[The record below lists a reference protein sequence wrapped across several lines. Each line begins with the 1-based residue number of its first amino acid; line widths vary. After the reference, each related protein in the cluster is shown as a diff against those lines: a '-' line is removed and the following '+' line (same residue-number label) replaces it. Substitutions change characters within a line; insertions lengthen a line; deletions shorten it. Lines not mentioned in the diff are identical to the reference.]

1 MNKNLVVA
9 FAGRIGSG
17 KSSVSA
23 ALATELGW
31 KFASFG
37 TFVRKTATERG
48 MDSSRESLQAIG
60 AELEATDA
68 PTFCRAILDD
78 IGWSAGEP
86 AVVEG
91 IRHVRIWE
99 TLKGLVAPQPVFLVY
114 LQAPE
119 ELRRVRLQERGAGEA
134 NDFERAE
141 THSTERDVI
150 AEIPRLANL
159 LVSTEGAEVADLVRQ
174 IRLSIDLSIDQ

>member
-1 MNKNLVVA
+1 MDRNLIVA
-9 FAGRIGSG
+9 FAGRIGAG

-23 ALATELGW
+23 AFAADLGW

-37 TFVRKTATERG
+37 AFVRKTATERG

-60 AELEATDA
+60 AELEANDA
-68 PTFCRAILDD
+68 ATFCRAVLNDA
-78 IGWSAGEP
+78 GWNAGES

-99 TLKGLVAPQPVFLVY
+99 TLKDLVAPQPVFLVY
-114 LQAPE
+114 LEAPE
-119 ELRRVRLQERGAGEA
+119 DLRRARLQERGAQEA
-134 NDFERAE
+134 HYLERAE

-150 AEIPRLANL
+150 AELPQLANL
-159 LVSTEGAEVADLVRQ
+159 VLSTEGAAVADLVRH
-174 IRLSIDLSIDQ
+174 IKANLPLNAS

>member
-1 MNKNLVVA
+1 MNTNLIVA
-9 FAGRIGSG
+9 FAGRIGAG

-23 ALATELGW
+23 AFAAELGW

-37 TFVRKTATERG
+37 SFVRKTASERG

-60 AELEATDA
+60 AELEANDA
-68 PTFCRAILDD
+68 AMFCRAVLDD
-78 IGWSAGEP
+78 AGWNAGEP

-99 TLKGLVAPQPVFLVY
+99 TLKDLVAPQPVFLVY
-114 LQAPE
+114 LEAPE
-119 ELRRVRLQERGAGEA
+119 DLRRARLQERGAQEA
-134 NDFERAE
+134 HYLERAE

-150 AEIPRLANL
+150 SKLPQLANL
-159 LVSTEGAEVADLVRQ
+159 VLSTEGAAVADLVRH
-174 IRLSIDLSIDQ
+174 IDANLPLNAS